1 MPGADRWGAAL
12 LAATALHA
20 GFQLTVST
28 VVYPALADLA
38 RPTPPAGTD
47 PAGPDPAS
55 PDPVSPVPT
64 RAEETRSWST
74 WERAHAA
81 HSRRIGPLV
90 GVVYPV
96 LALALAGRLRAGRD
110 LPTVLAASCSAA
122 AVGLTATV
130 AAPLHG
136 RLGPRPEPALVHRLL
151 VADRGRSAFA
161 VAALLAALVGV
172 SSPAHQ
178 VARSSSGAPG
188 LPVPPAAPPR

>member
-1 MPGADRWGAAL
+1 MPSADRWGAAL

-38 RPTPPAGTD
+38 RRSPGDSAPGRPASSSPD
-47 PAGPDPAS
+47 PAGPDPAGAG
-55 PDPVSPVPT
+55 PT
-64 RAEETRSWST
+64 EAAQAPAQST
-74 WERAHAA
+74 WQRAHAA

-96 LALALAGRLRAGRD
+96 LALAVAGRLRAGPD
-110 LPTVLAASCSAA
+110 LPTVLAATCSAA

-136 RLGPRPEPALVHRLL
+136 RLGPGPEPHLVHRLL

-161 VAALLAALVGV
+161 VAALLAALAGV
-172 SSPAHQ
+172 SSPVHRAGGPT
-178 VARSSSGAPG
+178 S
-188 LPVPPAAPPR
+188 